1 MNPVCFPFTDDTG
14 KEMRDLMS
22 QQTELLA
29 AIAAGNASAEFIDAS
44 FGALLDGTNTTKVF
58 WLWWPLSAT
67 GGASKYDRLCRFFAM
82 MAKAGYK
89 LAYTLRFYL
98 DTVSS
103 DYTGTPLD
111 DLADGRSAAP
121 LVTDTTTDVTDWA
134 EEDLMTW
141 YIRGNALSLADGTM
155 NILALEGEREFD
167 ITGETAPVYCFSLAL
182 CLKEWEDASYMYNS
196 WRTYPGNGY
205 VPMAGDVA
213 PDGTMRVMTWHP
225 AYCGGLNTK
234 GGMTSGIGKPP
245 MVWVSANAGI
255 PLARKTTTYEG
266 LWNDCDQQFALS
278 AWRLRHW
285 TKSNSGKLEGCTS
298 YNYQYTPAVAEANVK
313 RVVLTTAQAANILPG
328 SGVCLGERSGE
339 TSPTTDR
346 NQSYNH
352 NIFNWAKVVS
362 VTSEVI
368 GGVEYGIV
376 NLDLTDAISPTTT
389 MLLSTM
395 PWPSGTTECL
405 PGHSDGCMGNL
416 TNGKYPYRVAGVEMQ
431 IGNYT
436 EQLDPLWQASLVD
449 DHWHYDVYSCR
460 DSEKQAGSITANYE
474 KTSSFDLPN
483 ANKWSWNYIRALN
496 KLAAESMNPVK
507 FGGSD
512 STYVRAAFDSPG
524 SAGLYAP
531 WRSGLLYDYGACG
544 IPCAC
549 GRSSPANSAWSG
561 SPRLAGSGKK
571 RGEWVSA

>member
-225 AYCGGLNTK
+225 AYCGGLNAK

-328 SGVCLGERSGE
+328 SGVCLG
-339 TSPTTDR
+339 
-346 NQSYNH
+346 
-352 NIFNWAKVVS
+352 
-362 VTSEVI
+362 
-368 GGVEYGIV
+368 
-376 NLDLTDAISPTTT
+376 
-389 MLLSTM
+389 
-395 PWPSGTTECL
+395 
-405 PGHSDGCMGNL
+405 
-416 TNGKYPYRVAGVEMQ
+416 
-431 IGNYT
+431 
-436 EQLDPLWQASLVD
+436 
-449 DHWHYDVYSCR
+449 
-460 DSEKQAGSITANYE
+460 
-474 KTSSFDLPN
+474 
-483 ANKWSWNYIRALN
+483 
-496 KLAAESMNPVK
+496 
-507 FGGSD
+507 
-512 STYVRAAFDSPG
+512 
-524 SAGLYAP
+524 
-531 WRSGLLYDYGACG
+531 
-544 IPCAC
+544 
-549 GRSSPANSAWSG
+549 
-561 SPRLAGSGKK
+561 
-571 RGEWVSA
+571 